1 MERLFSYGTLQLESV
16 QLETFGRK
24 LVGEKDALIGYIL
37 SEVKITDE
45 TVIKVSGMN
54 IHPIL
59 KYTGISSD
67 VVEGAVFELSDL
79 ELFQADE
86 YEVDEYARVEGEFI
100 SGKAAWIY
108 ACAKDKTNI
117 NG

>member
-1 MERLFSYGTLQLESV
+1 MQRLFSYGTLQLESV

-24 LVGEKDALIGYIL
+24 LVGEKDVLIGYIL

-45 TVIKVSGMN
+45 AVIEVSGMN

-67 VVEGAVFELSDL
+67 VVEGTVFELSDL
-79 ELFQADE
+79 ELVQADE
-86 YEVDEYARVEGEFI
+86 YEVDEYARVEGEFT

-108 ACAKDKTNI
+108 ACCDAAAS
-117 NG
+117 